1 MWRCWAECGH
11 ACARGSYT
19 SRQRSMGCTVS
30 ARTCTECGV
39 LCRWCSLRR
48 GCGQICTLITGRRW
62 GRCYVPRVQRTGG
75 RFLVVISWIPFA
87 RDLVRFSRSEFF
99 CFLWTTPVRVQECG
113 SMLLV
118 GLVEL
123 VTDGHE
129 GILRLFE

>member
-1 MWRCWAECGH
+1 M
-11 ACARGSYT
+11 
-19 SRQRSMGCTVS
+19 
-30 ARTCTECGV
+30 
-39 LCRWCSLRR
+39 
-48 GCGQICTLITGRRW
+48 
-62 GRCYVPRVQRTGG
+62 QRTGG